1 MSTASRN
8 HFWYRLSATGG
19 ILYVVLALAGNSIGH
34 LEPPSA
40 PASRDAMTAYWTA
53 QSTAWPLG
61 AIIGSLAF
69 FCFVFFLGSLYH
81 VLRQAEGPS
90 GAFSIVAFG
99 GGLLTAIVQLIE
111 VTRTIAAI
119 QIVQEGGDPMIA
131 MALQHM
137 NGGSFV
143 LAWFTLAIL
152 LSGTAIVVLRTA
164 VLPRWIGWTAALLA
178 LALVGSYSGAIMGLQ
193 LPFAFLLTLL
203 WIIGVSI
210 GLMRADTL
218 VSTQRPTAA
227 TPSSVVSR

>member
-1 MSTASRN
+1 MSTASAN
-8 HFWYRLSATGG
+8 QLWYRLSAAGG
-19 ILYVVLALAGNSIGH
+19 ILYVVLALAGNTIGH
-34 LEPPSA
+34 LESPPA
-40 PASRDAMTAYWTA
+40 TASQDTMTAYWMA

-81 VLRQAEGPS
+81 LLRQAEGPS

-111 VTRTIAAI
+111 VTRMVAAI

-131 MALQHM
+131 RALQHM
-137 NGGSFV
+137 NGSSFV
-143 LAWFTLAIL
+143 LSWFSLAIL
-152 LSGTAIVVLRTA
+152 LSATAVVALRTA
-164 VLPRWIGWTAALLA
+164 VLPRWLGWMTALLA
-178 LALVGSYSGAIMGLQ
+178 LALLASYIVAIMMVE

-210 GLMRADTL
+210 VLIRRGTPISA
-218 VSTQRPTAA
+218 QRSASVTTSSA
-227 TPSSVVSR
+227 TS